1 MQNKFIPKINL
12 PDEISGPKLSAF
24 NQPTRMKEIS
34 DDNSIPAFKD
44 VLMGMGRD
52 LNSTVKATDNVLQ
65 SAISENGADI
75 HDVMLALSKSE
86 LNVSIATQITTKVIQ
101 AYEKVMS
108 IQV

>member
-12 PDEISGPKLSAF
+12 IDEISGTKLSNF
-24 NQPTRMKEIS
+24 NEPLRMKEIS
-34 DDNSIPAFKD
+34 DDKSAPSFKD
-44 VLMGMGRD
+44 VLVGMGKD
-52 LNSTVKATDNVLQ
+52 LNNTVKAPDKVLKD
-65 SAISENGADI
+65 AITENGADI
-75 HDVMLALSKSE
+75 HDVMIAISKSE